1 MSTNNIRVLYLT
13 FDSVMEGVGAS
24 QVKSLVVRL
33 CQKNVSVTLVSFEKL
48 APSKLLVEEMKLA
61 GVEWVPVA
69 FGRKGIFGSFLRM
82 LKLKLK
88 IMSFTQIDVIHA
100 RSELATFIAVMSRRQ
115 VPVIWDMRSLWSD
128 QKVIIGGKLPKVI
141 PFLLRKIENTCATRA
156 TAINTL
162 TSACIPILEQRNL
175 ALPKMRT
182 TIPTSVDTERFKI
195 SEEVSSGY
203 KCLLS
208 GTLNNF
214 YDLQLIDDFISIAW
228 RDFDIETYWARP
240 FESDQNY
247 YFSKLKNI
255 ESVTFAEMPSYMS
268 QFKFGLILC
277 KLENLQALAASS
289 PTKAAEF
296 LALGLPIIVSPCI
309 GDLSQLVEKREI
321 GVVLTEKSQIKDVIE
336 KLLILL
342 KDPQLSARCRKTA
355 IDYYSLDTATS
366 KYAKLY
372 AEVVGKPNASFF
384 QK

>member
-1 MSTNNIRVLYLT
+1 
-13 FDSVMEGVGAS
+13 
-24 QVKSLVVRL
+24 
-33 CQKNVSVTLVSFEKL
+33 
-48 APSKLLVEEMKLA
+48 
-61 GVEWVPVA
+61 
-69 FGRKGIFGSFLRM
+69 
-82 LKLKLK
+82 
-88 IMSFTQIDVIHA
+88 MSFIRH
-100 RSELATFIAVMSRRQ
+100 L
-115 VPVIWDMRSLWSD
+115 
-128 QKVIIGGKLPKVI
+128 K
-141 PFLLRKIENTCATRA
+141 
-156 TAINTL
+156 
-162 TSACIPILEQRNL
+162 
-175 ALPKMRT
+175 
-182 TIPTSVDTERFKI
+182 
-195 SEEVSSGY
+195 Y
-203 KCLLS
+203 
-208 GTLNNF
+208 
-214 YDLQLIDDFISIAW
+214 LQLIDDFISIAW

-255 ESVTFAEMPSYMS
+255 ESVTFAEMPTYMS

-366 KYAKLY
+366 KYTKLY
-372 AEVVGKPNASFF
+372 AEVVRKPNASFF
-384 QK
+384 QR